1 MDEILDAT
9 SDLNKKWRHW
19 HYKNT
24 ALLVLSILFFFY
36 LAETPQ
42 VRGAIEY
49 IGSFGYIGAFFVGIL
64 FVSVFT
70 VAPASVVLF
79 YLAETLNPA
88 GIAIAAG
95 AGSVLGDY
103 LIFRFLKDRIFE
115 ELKPFFVDHGGKPLH
130 KLFKTP
136 YFAWSLPLIGAIII
150 ASPLPD
156 EVGLGM
162 LGLTKIKMWQLLGT
176 LFILDA
182 VGIFLI
188 IIAARTF

>member
-1 MDEILDAT
+1 MDEIINI
-9 SDLNKKWRHW
+9 NKKWRNW

-24 ALLVLSILFFFY
+24 VLLSLSILIFFF
-36 LAETPQ
+36 LADTSQ
-42 VRGAIEY
+42 VKSVIEY
-49 IGSFGYIGAFFVGIL
+49 IGGFGYVGAFLAGIL

-79 YLAETLNPA
+79 YLAETLNPF

-95 AGSVLGDY
+95 AGSVVGDY

-115 ELKPFFVDHGGKPLH
+115 ELRPFFMDHGGRPVQR
-130 KLFKTP
+130 LFRTP
-136 YFAWSLPLIGAIII
+136 HFAWSLPLVGAIII

-156 EVGLGM
+156 EIGLGM
-162 LGLTKIKMWQLLGT
+162 LGLTKIKKWQLLGV

-182 VGIFLI
+182 AGIFLI
-188 IIAARTF
+188 VSTAQTLKGF